1 MCSSTSQTKFESDKR
16 TVFMTAANAR
26 QRDAYNSRIYYYLW
40 SRYKE
45 LMTFMRMSIDWSVA
59 LEQR

>member
-1 MCSSTSQTKFESDKR
+1 
-16 TVFMTAANAR
+16 MTAANAR
-26 QRDAYNSRIYYYLW
+26 QRDAYNSRIHYYLW